1 MSRKNMLWIGLIVA
15 ALGTTACYDVAGPA
29 LVEDDQPELVA
40 PTTPPEEAEP
50 LRERNKNR
58 KQLP

>member
-15 ALGTTACYDVAGPA
+15 ALGTTGCSDVAGPA
-29 LVEDDQPELVA
+29 LIEDEPSQVVAAETPSDQ
-40 PTTPPEEAEP
+40 AEP